1 MKSRLNTRHL
11 PQCYPLNVH
20 RSESFCFN
28 RYHHKLALFLN
39 LGYLANF
46 FDNAC
51 EHLNFSPIYFQFSL
65 RTAYLT
71 IPLSRLREREEKSVG
86 FSEGEGRLHSFPLSL
101 HKISERNFML
111 SLSRK
116 RARVRKFQFNY
127 EASPLHNPT
136 KYLLR
141 AIRWILDVI

>member
-71 IPLSRLREREEKSVG
+71 IPLSRLREREDYT
-86 FSEGEGRLHSFPLSL
+86 HFPLSL